1 MTIVECFENSPFENT
16 ISALT
21 AKPDKII
28 YVGDDPNM
36 EKRVQKHTEFLS
48 QKGITPDI
56 DIRRIDKNNLQ
67 SIVAELTH
75 IVTHESDC
83 VVDISGGEDL
93 VLMAV
98 GMVYQQYR
106 RTHPFQLQ
114 RVDVTTGRIIDCD
127 GDDWTTYSGDIA
139 MSVDELISLHGG
151 VIVPESPQPDACADA
166 ADIQQLWNIS
176 KQDSGKWNRFIG
188 YLNEF
193 RGRSNADSAALSFQ
207 ADIGLLKSTVRDF
220 QNKFDT
226 VEFYLEL
233 LNADGLINDYNTS
246 NNRLTFSYKN
256 PLVSRAM
263 SRAGNILE
271 MKVYF
276 EARDLKVNGK
286 PYFNSC
292 YLGVNID
299 WDGVL
304 HASWQREKDTR
315 NEIDV
320 VLMRGLTP
328 VFISCKNGNVQEGEP
343 YKLCA
348 VAHRFGGK
356 HAKKALIATDFTES
370 KKSELALL
378 QRAEDMNF
386 VFVPEAAQLSDTDWK
401 NLLIQLA

>member
-1 MTIVECFENSPFENT
+1 M
-16 ISALT
+16 
-21 AKPDKII
+21 K
-28 YVGDDPNM
+28 
-36 EKRVQKHTEFLS
+36 
-48 QKGITPDI
+48 
-56 DIRRIDKNNLQ
+56 
-67 SIVAELTH
+67 
-75 IVTHESDC
+75 
-83 VVDISGGEDL
+83 
-93 VLMAV
+93 
-98 GMVYQQYR
+98 
-106 RTHPFQLQ
+106 
-114 RVDVTTGRIIDCD
+114 
-127 GDDWTTYSGDIA
+127 
-139 MSVDELISLHGG
+139 
-151 VIVPESPQPDACADA
+151 
-166 ADIQQLWNIS
+166 
-176 KQDSGKWNRFIG
+176 
-188 YLNEF
+188 
-193 RGRSNADSAALSFQ
+193 
-207 ADIGLLKSTVRDF
+207 DF
-220 QNKFDT
+220 QNKSDT
-226 VEFYLEL
+226 VDAYLKR
-233 LNADGLINDYNTS
+233 LNADGLIIDYNAS
-246 NNRLTFSYKN
+246 DNRLKFTYKN

-276 EARDLKVNGK
+276 EARDLMVDGK